1 MEGQTLTPVINAT
14 LAQPILPNTKATQP
28 LQIRKRSVVPRTA
41 HNEHIELEV
50 VSKEIVGLTNVD
62 KPLLSVELNT
72 ENAIREVPFR
82 VVKPLLPTLE
92 KAMSVALF
100 FEQYYHALLKPP
112 TKLRINA
119 AHSGNYVFNRA
130 RRLASLEATFHL
142 PENRFMSEGEK
153 DSRREELMQEENRML
168 RDRRRKVDIKT
179 FELGRVIGHGAFG
192 VVRIGRERETGR
204 LVAMKQVS

>member
-1 MEGQTLTPVINAT
+1 M
-14 LAQPILPNTKATQP
+14 
-28 LQIRKRSVVPRTA
+28 
-41 HNEHIELEV
+41 
-50 VSKEIVGLTNVD
+50 
-62 KPLLSVELNT
+62 
-72 ENAIREVPFR
+72 
-82 VVKPLLPTLE
+82 LPTLE

-112 TKLRINA
+112 TKAQSNA
-119 AHSGNYVFNRA
+119 AHPGNYVLNRA

-168 RDRRRKVDIKT
+168 RDRRRKVDVKA

-192 VVRIGRERETGR
+192 VVRIGRERQTGR
-204 LVAMKQVS
+204 LVAMKQVSSPLAYLFVPESMLGPAGVAPEIRVSLVNSPSYPELTLPKHAAQIARRSRQSRERPSGRGSVAVYVYW